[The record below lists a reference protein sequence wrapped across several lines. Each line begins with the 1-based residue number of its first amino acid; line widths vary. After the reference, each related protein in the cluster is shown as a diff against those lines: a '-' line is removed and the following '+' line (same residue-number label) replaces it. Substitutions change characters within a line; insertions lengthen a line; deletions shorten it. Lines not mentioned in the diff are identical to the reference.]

1 MVKVR
6 CPKCGTIFPP
16 EAREVQICPRCGC
29 AMRISKRPASSVRY
43 PADRREDQY
52 RPSQPPRLPE
62 RSGSGVYLSRE
73 QYEDLLYKA
82 RMRREYRDD
91 RGYYR
96 DGYDGFAE
104 DYTGYPSSV
113 DYDRDAYDYR
123 RGYDRAPYRRGD
135 EPREAAYQP
144 RTAPESAPA
153 PAPENVVTSEP
164 TPESAPVPAPENV
177 VTSEPTPE
185 SAPAPAPE
193 NVAASEPAP
202 ETAPAPESA
211 SASAFESVESKS
223 ETDNGTAASPFDA
236 PSAFSPFAQPEAD
249 AYRPAPPPPAAP
261 DIPAPAGD
269 DESRA
274 PEVKVKRYGKAAA
287 AVACI
292 ILIAAGVMNALLLI
306 LGVVGEGFASLA
318 NGLDLV
324 TAGSIG
330 QKIVTIAVIAL
341 PVVLALFGIAG
352 AAAHKKGLMVTVGV
366 LLIIAFIATL
376 LFVFIYSALGS
387 DGTFNFMTYI
397 QGNFSTQ
404 TVWVYIAAGLSLVGA
419 ITLFVLS
426 AKTGKK
432 R

>member
-144 RTAPESAPA
+144 RTA
-153 PAPENVVTSEP
+153 
-164 TPESAPVPAPENV
+164 
-177 VTSEPTPE
+177 PE

>member
-113 DYDRDAYDYR
+113 DYDRDVCDYR

-153 PAPENVVTSEP
+153 PAPENV
-164 TPESAPVPAPENV
+164 
-177 VTSEPTPE
+177 
-185 SAPAPAPE
+185 
-193 NVAASEPAP
+193 AASEPAP
-202 ETAPAPESA
+202 ETAPAPVAAPESA
-211 SASAFESVESKS
+211 SVSAFESIESKR

-274 PEVKVKRYGKAAA
+274 PVVKVKRYGKAAA

-306 LGVVGEGFASLA
+306 LGVVGEGFASLL

-324 TAGSIG
+324 TAGSVG

-404 TVWVYIAAGLSLVGA
+404 TVWVYIAAGLSLIGA
-419 ITLFVLS
+419 IALFVLS

>member
-153 PAPENVVTSEP
+153 PAPENV
-164 TPESAPVPAPENV
+164 
-177 VTSEPTPE
+177 
-185 SAPAPAPE
+185 
-193 NVAASEPAP
+193 AASETAP

-352 AAAHKKGLMVTVGV
+352 AAAHKKGLMVTMGI

-376 LFVFIYSALGS
+376 LFVFIYSAAAA

-404 TVWVYIAAGLSLVGA
+404 TVWVYIAAGLSLIGA
-419 ITLFVLS
+419 IALFVLS

>member
-104 DYTGYPSSV
+104 DYTGYPSSA
-113 DYDRDAYDYR
+113 DYDRDVCDYR

-153 PAPENVVTSEP
+153 PAPENV
-164 TPESAPVPAPENV
+164 
-177 VTSEPTPE
+177 
-185 SAPAPAPE
+185 
-193 NVAASEPAP
+193 AASEPAP

-211 SASAFESVESKS
+211 SASAFESVESKR

-274 PEVKVKRYGKAAA
+274 PVVKVKRYGKAAA

-306 LGVVGEGFASLA
+306 LGVVGEGFASLL

-341 PVVLALFGIAG
+341 PVVLALFGIVG

>member
-29 AMRISKRPASSVRY
+29 AMRISKRPASTSRY
-43 PADRREDQY
+43 PSERREDQY

-104 DYTGYPSSV
+104 DYTGYPSSGE
-113 DYDRDAYDYR
+113 YDRDACDYR

-135 EPREAAYQP
+135 EPRDAAYQP

-153 PAPENVVTSEP
+153 PAPEPASAADTAAA
-164 TPESAPVPAPENV
+164 PESAPAAESAVTNESIPA
-177 VTSEPTPE
+177 PE
-185 SAPAPAPE
+185 SAPAPVP
-193 NVAASEPAP
+193 
-202 ETAPAPESA
+202 APAPESA
-211 SASAFESVESKS
+211 SASAFEPETETPAQS
-223 ETDNGTAASPFDA
+223 EHDAAASPFDA
-236 PSAFSPFAQPEAD
+236 PSAFSPFAPPEAD

-261 DIPAPAGD
+261 DLPAPADD

-292 ILIAAGVMNALLLI
+292 ILLAAGVMNALLLV
-306 LGVVGEGFASLA
+306 LGVIGEGFISLA

-341 PVVLALFGIAG
+341 PVICALFGIVG
-352 AAAHKKGLMVTVGV
+352 AAAHKKGLMVTMGI

-376 LFVFIYSALGS
+376 LFVFIYNAAAA
-387 DGTFNFMTYI
+387 DGTFNFMTYV
-397 QGNFSTQ
+397 QGNFTTQ
-404 TVWVYIAAGLSLVGA
+404 TAWVYIAAGLSLIGA
-419 ITLFVLS
+419 VVLFVLS

>member
-113 DYDRDAYDYR
+113 DYDRDACDYR

-153 PAPENVVTSEP
+153 PAPENV
-164 TPESAPVPAPENV
+164 
-177 VTSEPTPE
+177 
-185 SAPAPAPE
+185 
-193 NVAASEPAP
+193 AASEPAP
-202 ETAPAPESA
+202 ETAPAPVAAPESA
-211 SASAFESVESKS
+211 SVSAFESVESKR

-236 PSAFSPFAQPEAD
+236 PSAFSPFAQPEED

-352 AAAHKKGLMVTVGV
+352 AAAHKKGLMVTMGI

-397 QGNFSTQ
+397 QGNFTTQ